1 MIQAVKE
8 AIGDTKVIVGGGIR
22 DSVKARQ
29 CAKAGADVIVTGTV
43 VEEDNVQPKIEEI
56 VRAVKE

>member
-1 MIQAVKE
+1 MIKSVKE
-8 AIGDTKVIVGGGIR
+8 AIGDIKVIVGGGIR
-22 DSVKARQ
+22 DSATARQ
-29 CAKAGADVIVTGTV
+29 CAKSGADAIVTGTV